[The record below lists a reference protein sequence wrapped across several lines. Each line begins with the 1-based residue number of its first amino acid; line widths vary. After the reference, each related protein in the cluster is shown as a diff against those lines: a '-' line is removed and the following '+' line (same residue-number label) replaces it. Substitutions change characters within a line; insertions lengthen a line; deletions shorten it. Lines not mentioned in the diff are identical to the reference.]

1 MTWAG
6 DWDELANTQSGG
18 PTVVASLSSKYD
30 YIPIIQAQFF
40 TQSTGKLLRPLNDA
54 TKQRYKDS
62 AIAFAEKYKPEYLG
76 FGIEVNMLY
85 EKSPAD
91 FDVFSQ
97 FFGEVYD
104 AVKAKSPNTKV
115 FTVFQLEKMK
125 GLSGGLFGG
134 TSDSKKAEWTLLE
147 KFSKADIVA
156 FTTYP
161 GLIYKNPSDIPA
173 NYYSEIDSHTSKPVA
188 FTEIGWHS
196 DASPVGWDSSEAE
209 QAESVRTFFDFSKD
223 LKKEFVVWSFM
234 YDQKTVEPFKT
245 MGLRR
250 FDGSAKLSWDAWLD
264 VK

>member
-1 MTWAG
+1 MKSKKVLYVILMSLVIGVVLISENIYQRKKNTAEVSSNKKQSAQTLKGISLSPKSFQAEDFTDFFEKAKQIGDVVTWAG

-104 AVKAKSPNTKV
+104 AIKIKSPNTKV

-125 GLSGGLFGG
+125 GLSGGVFGG
-134 TSDSKKAEWTLLE
+134 KNDLKKSQWFLLE
-147 KFSKADIVA
+147 KFPKSDIAA

-161 GLIYKNPSDIPA
+161 GLIY
-173 NYYSEIDSHTSKPVA
+173 
-188 FTEIGWHS
+188 
-196 DASPVGWDSSEAE
+196 
-209 QAESVRTFFDFSKD
+209 
-223 LKKEFVVWSFM
+223 
-234 YDQKTVEPFKT
+234 
-245 MGLRR
+245 
-250 FDGSAKLSWDAWLD
+250 
-264 VK
+264 